1 MAMFH
6 MANDSHLFRTAPGEG
21 LLSLYET
28 KDDPQFDH
36 RFATYEDCT
45 RLGRLLG
52 KMDEWRKI
60 RRVR

>member
-45 RLGRLLG
+45 RSPWQKLP
-52 KMDEWRKI
+52 DESHDRD
-60 RRVR
+60 